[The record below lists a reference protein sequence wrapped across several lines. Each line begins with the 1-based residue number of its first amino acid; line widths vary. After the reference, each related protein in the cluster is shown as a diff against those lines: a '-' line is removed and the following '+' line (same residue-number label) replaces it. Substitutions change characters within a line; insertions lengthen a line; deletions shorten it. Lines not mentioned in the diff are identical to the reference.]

1 MRQIWSNEMYRIF
14 DPTVKRSDYQKI
26 KNLQHLRAI
35 QFHLR
40 EIDPE
45 SSEID
50 KNQFAEFSIWI
61 NKIVE
66 NLYASLRF
74 KE

>member
-1 MRQIWSNEMYRIF
+1 MYRIF
-14 DPTVKRSDYQKI
+14 DPTIKRKDYRKV

-45 SSEID
+45 SSGID
-50 KNQFAEFSIWI
+50 KKRFAEFSVWI
-61 NKIVE
+61 NDLVE
-66 NLYASLRF
+66 SLF
-74 KE
+74 AGSQFNK

>member
-1 MRQIWSNEMYRIF
+1 MYRIF
-14 DPTVKRSDYQKI
+14 DPTIKRTDYQKI

-45 SSEID
+45 SSNID
-50 KNQFAEFSIWI
+50 KSRFVEFSIWL
-61 NKIVE
+61 NKSVE
-66 NLYASLRF
+66 RLNANLKF
-74 KE
+74 KK

>member
-1 MRQIWSNEMYRIF
+1 MYRIF
-14 DPTVKRSDYQKI
+14 NPTIKRTDYQKI

-45 SSEID
+45 SSNID
-50 KNQFAEFSIWI
+50 KSRFVKFSTWI
-61 NKIVE
+61 NKLIE
-66 NLYASLRF
+66 SLYANLKF

>member
-1 MRQIWSNEMYRIF
+1 MYRIF
-14 DPTVKRSDYQKI
+14 DPTIKRPDYQRA

-45 SSEID
+45 SSDID
-50 KNQFAEFSIWI
+50 KHRFAKFSNWI
-61 NKIVE
+61 NKLVE
-66 NLYASLRF
+66 SLIGQF
-74 KE
+74 

>member
-1 MRQIWSNEMYRIF
+1 MYRIF
-14 DPTVKRSDYQKI
+14 DPTIKRTEYQKV

-45 SSEID
+45 CSGID
-50 KNQFAEFSIWI
+50 KNRFAEFSVWI
-61 NKIVE
+61 NDLVE
-66 NLYASLRF
+66 SLF
-74 KE
+74 AGTLINK

>member
-1 MRQIWSNEMYRIF
+1 MYRIF
-14 DPTVKRSDYQKI
+14 DPTIKRTDYQKV

-45 SSEID
+45 SSNID
-50 KNQFAEFSIWI
+50 INRFAEFSIWI
-61 NKIVE
+61 NKSVE
-66 NLYASLRF
+66 SLYANLKF
-74 KE
+74 EA

>member
-1 MRQIWSNEMYRIF
+1 MYRIF
-14 DPTVKRSDYQKI
+14 DPTIKRTDYQKV

-45 SSEID
+45 SSNID
-50 KNQFAEFSIWI
+50 RNQFRKFSIWI
-61 NKIVE
+61 DGLVE
-66 NLYASLRF
+66 KLYADLRF
-74 KE
+74 KK

>member
-1 MRQIWSNEMYRIF
+1 MYRIF
-14 DPTVKRSDYQKI
+14 DPTIKRADYQKV

-45 SSEID
+45 SSDID
-50 KNQFAEFSIWI
+50 KNRFVDFATWI
-61 NKIVE
+61 E
-66 NLYASLRF
+66 NLVEHLYADLRLRL
-74 KE
+74 

>member
-1 MRQIWSNEMYRIF
+1 MYRIF
-14 DPTVKRSDYQKI
+14 DPTIKRTDYQKI

-45 SSEID
+45 SSNID
-50 KNQFAEFSIWI
+50 ESRFVKFSTWI
-61 NKIVE
+61 NKLIE
-66 NLYASLRF
+66 SLYANLKF

>member
-1 MRQIWSNEMYRIF
+1 MYRIF
-14 DPTVKRSDYQKI
+14 DPTIKRTDYQKV

-45 SSEID
+45 SSNID
-50 KNQFAEFSIWI
+50 SNRFDEFSVWI
-61 NKIVE
+61 NSIVE
-66 NLYASLRF
+66 TIYSDLRF
-74 KE
+74 K

>member
-1 MRQIWSNEMYRIF
+1 MYRIF
-14 DPTVKRSDYQKI
+14 DPTIKRADYQKV

-45 SSEID
+45 SSDID
-50 KNQFAEFSIWI
+50 KSRFVEFTIWI
-61 NKIVE
+61 DNVVE
-66 NLYASLRF
+66 NLYADLRL
-74 KE
+74 KL

>member
-1 MRQIWSNEMYRIF
+1 MYRIF
-14 DPTVKRSDYQKI
+14 DPTIKRTDYQKV

-45 SSEID
+45 SSNID
-50 KNQFAEFSIWI
+50 KSRYVEFSIWI
-61 NKIVE
+61 NSLVE
-66 NLYASLRF
+66 NLCAELRD

>member
-1 MRQIWSNEMYRIF
+1 MYRIF
-14 DPTVKRSDYQKI
+14 DPTIKRADYQKV

-45 SSEID
+45 SSDID
-50 KNQFAEFSIWI
+50 KNRFVDLTIWI
-61 NKIVE
+61 DNLVE
-66 NLYASLRF
+66 NLYADLRLNV
-74 KE
+74 

>member
-1 MRQIWSNEMYRIF
+1 MYRIF
-14 DPTVKRSDYQKI
+14 DPTIKRTDYQKI

-45 SSEID
+45 SSNID
-50 KNQFAEFSIWI
+50 KSRFVKFSTWI
-61 NKIVE
+61 NKLIE
-66 NLYASLRF
+66 SLYANLKF

>member
-1 MRQIWSNEMYRIF
+1 MPNRL
-14 DPTVKRSDYQKI
+14 RSDYQKI

-45 SSEID
+45 SSNID
-50 KNQFAEFSIWI
+50 KTKFAELSKWI
-61 NKIVE
+61 NKLVE
-66 NLYASLRF
+66 SLYANLKF
-74 KE
+74 KK

>member
-1 MRQIWSNEMYRIF
+1 MYRIF
-14 DPTVKRSDYQKI
+14 DPTIKRADYQKV

-45 SSEID
+45 SSGID
-50 KNQFAEFSIWI
+50 KNRFVDFATWI
-61 NKIVE
+61 KNLVE
-66 NLYASLRF
+66 NLYADLRL
-74 KE
+74 KL

>member
-1 MRQIWSNEMYRIF
+1 MYRIF
-14 DPTVKRSDYQKI
+14 DPTIKRSDYQNVR
-26 KNLQHLRAI
+26 NLQHLRAI

-45 SSEID
+45 ASNID
-50 KNQFAEFSIWI
+50 KDRFVEFSIWI
-61 NKIVE
+61 NNLVE
-66 NLYASLRF
+66 SLYAKLRL

>member
-1 MRQIWSNEMYRIF
+1 MYRIF
-14 DPTVKRSDYQKI
+14 DPTIKRADYQKV

-45 SSEID
+45 YSDID
-50 KNQFAEFSIWI
+50 KNRFVDLTIWI
-61 NKIVE
+61 ENLVE
-66 NLYASLRF
+66 NLYADL
-74 KE
+74 KLKK

>member
-1 MRQIWSNEMYRIF
+1 MYRIF
-14 DPTVKRSDYQKI
+14 DPTIKRSDYQKI

-45 SSEID
+45 SSDID
-50 KNQFAEFSIWI
+50 KNRFIKFSIWI

-66 NLYASLRF
+66 SLYTNLKDSH
-74 KE
+74 